1 MLKDY
6 SQNLGIDSK
15 LVLDY
20 GSRNAVNIE
29 EEILKK
35 YDSIKQNIQSKSPQ
49 KATELVINAD
59 NASHDIGCCIAGIAA
74 RRAAIEIYNDF
85 MNLSDREFMKSMA
98 SFCQKRITE
107 GYAMIDIAQAA
118 YNTHAGNYEEAEVFV
133 GQAKNKAHD
142 IGLKARNDL
151 KEIIDAGNFSKIKL
165 AEDVARDFGDYW
177 NEYDELIKSIRTLKS
192 LSAQYIKPA
201 NGIET
206 EIEKQKREKR
216 LSDHASAREKSIE
229 TAKRLFVYTS
239 ALNYVLA
246 SAKSE
251 RLKKTEYINS

>member
-6 SQNLGIDSK
+6 SHNLGIDSK

-20 GSRNAVNIE
+20 GSRNAINVE

-35 YDSIKQNIQSKSPQ
+35 CDSIKQNIQSRSSQ

-59 NASHDIGCCIAGIAA
+59 NASHDVYCCIAGIAA
-74 RRAAIEIYNDF
+74 RKAAIEIYEDP
-85 MNLSDREFMKSMA
+85 MSHGDRDFMKSMVT
-98 SFCQKRITE
+98 FCQKRITE
-107 GYAMIDIAQAA
+107 EYAMINLAQAA
-118 YNTHAGNYEEAEVFV
+118 YNVYAGKYEEAEISA

-151 KEIIDAGNFSKIKL
+151 KEIIDADDFSEIKL
-165 AEDVARDFGDYW
+165 AKDVAKNFGDYW
-177 NEYDELIKSIRTLKS
+177 NEYDELIKSIRVKS
-192 LSAQYIKPA
+192 K
-201 NGIET
+201 
-206 EIEKQKREKR
+206 EK
-216 LSDHASAREKSIE
+216 AVE
-229 TAKRLFVYTS
+229 TAKKLFVYTS